1 MIVVIGSVSARA
13 AGNEVQPA
21 GLAADVAAA
30 AASAGSTVQL
40 VARIGDDPAGDALLL
55 GLTRAGIRHVATLR
69 DPAHL
74 TSVIG
79 DAAEAI
85 DPIPDDDEA
94 DDEADDVAGGDEP
107 VAAPRST
114 LDPEDIGLAL
124 RYLADFRVIVVVHP
138 DPVVLPEVVVAASWG
153 NAHLVVVTAPG
164 APAPD
169 GVPADALVLAAPHDG
184 AAVGALLGRYAAAI
198 DAGEAPA
205 GAFKALMAATPTS

>member
-1 MIVVIGSVSARA
+1 MIVVIGNVSARA

-94 DDEADDVAGGDEP
+94 DDVAGGDEP

-138 DPVVLPEVVVAASWG
+138 DPGVLPEVVVAASWG
-153 NAHLVVVTAPG
+153 SAHLVVVTAPG

-169 GVPADALVLAAPHDG
+169 GVPADALVLAAPDDG
-184 AAVGALLGRYAAAI
+184 AAVAAVATLLGRYAAAI

>member
-94 DDEADDVAGGDEP
+94 DDVAGGDEP

-169 GVPADALVLAAPHDG
+169 GVPADALVLAAPDDG
-184 AAVGALLGRYAAAI
+184 AAVAAVATLLGRYAAAI

-205 GAFKALMAATPTS
+205 GAIKALMAATPTS